1 MNERVQLV
9 SGLIVVILIMIGTV
23 VLIIIWH
30 EPEEVREIPE
40 INETISINAKCSG
53 TAYAKENCL
62 LIIENQY
69 KIIKLLEENNEN

>member
-1 MNERVQLV
+1 MNDNA
-9 SGLIVVILIMIGTV
+9 
-23 VLIIIWH
+23 LIIFGLVIASIILLGFVMIFFSIS
-30 EPEEVREIPE
+30 EQEEVREISE

-69 KIIKLLEENNEN
+69 KIIKLLEELK